1 MKLTIP
7 NLTVTKLKIKEQFP
21 TAKEETIELLSKD
34 LKGSDKI
41 LFIGNY
47 PLTRLLVVMM
57 KKVGV
62 EVILSNQNH
71 VTKPEE
77 VKLILNEVYNE
88 RVRNITSERIQKGK
102 ANE

>member
-7 NLTVTKLKIKEQFP
+7 NLNNTKLKIKEQFP
-21 TAKEETIELLSKD
+21 NANEETIELLSKD
-34 LKGSDKI
+34 LKESNKI
-41 LFIGNY
+41 LFIGAY

-62 EVILSNQNH
+62 EVVLGNQNH
-71 VTKPEE
+71 VTKTDEI
-77 VKLILNEVYNE
+77 KLILNEVYNE
-88 RVRNITSERIQKGK
+88 QMRCNLSERIRKGK

>member
-7 NLTVTKLKIKEQFP
+7 NLNNTKLKIKEQFP
-21 TAKEETIELLSKD
+21 NANEETIELLSKD
-34 LKGSDKI
+34 LKETNKI
-41 LFIGNY
+41 LFIGDY

-62 EVILSNQNH
+62 EVVLNNQDH
-71 VTKPEE
+71 VTKPDEIN
-77 VKLILNEVYNE
+77 LIL
-88 RVRNITSERIQKGK
+88 K